1 MLIPFPPQMSR
12 VAHQNH
18 RARMGAVYL
27 AQPGA
32 TRSLTVPM
40 PQMKK
45 AAVSRLACD
54 LHFSYLKM
62 KI

>member
-1 MLIPFPPQMSR
+1 MSR

-54 LHFSYLKM
+54 LHFSYGKM